1 MTDLFKI
8 AVAELGT
15 KEVPGDAHSPEVLK
29 YAQEAGFNSITDDET
44 PWCSIFMNWC
54 CMKAELQRTNKA
66 NARSWLSVGRD
77 TDDPSPGDVVVFWRE
92 SPDSW
97 KGHVGIFVGF
107 SRSRTRVFTLGGNQ
121 KNMVS
126 IQPYDAAK
134 VLAFKSLSPETNLD
148 IPKPTLKIGSRG
160 VEVIKL
166 QHTLNE
172 LGYPV
177 GAADGMFGPRTEKML
192 KKMQA
197 KEQITVDGIY
207 GKQAQALIENIFQR

>member
-1 MTDLFKI
+1 
-8 AVAELGT
+8 
-15 KEVPGDAHSPEVLK
+15 
-29 YAQEAGFNSITDDET
+29 
-44 PWCSIFMNWC
+44 
-54 CMKAELQRTNKA
+54 
-66 NARSWLSVGRD
+66 
-77 TDDPSPGDVVVFWRE
+77 
-92 SPDSW
+92 
-97 KGHVGIFVGF
+97 
-107 SRSRTRVFTLGGNQ
+107 
-121 KNMVS
+121 MVS

-148 IPKPTLKIGSRG
+148 IPNPTLKVGSRG